1 MENDLLNME
10 SLKSDVNTI
19 IQRLVQKIEKLI
31 DKNESKDYSSDE
43 ESNYSSQDRRV
54 KSTVLSAIK
63 NIRSI
68 VLSKPKPANLN
79 LWKRKDPSST
89 HSTRTRTDNSN
100 RPPNLLLNH
109 LTS

>member
-43 ESNYSSQDRRV
+43 ESNYSSQYHNV
-54 KSTVLSAIK
+54 HCKICYNLVGIK
-63 NIRSI
+63 LIEKF
-68 VLSKPKPANLN
+68 SKLGTPL
-79 LWKRKDPSST
+79 LYKRYIM
-89 HSTRTRTDNSN
+89 
-100 RPPNLLLNH
+100 
-109 LTS
+109 

>member
-43 ESNYSSQDRRV
+43 EFNYSQDMKG

-68 VLSKPKPANLN
+68 VLS
-79 LWKRKDPSST
+79 
-89 HSTRTRTDNSN
+89 
-100 RPPNLLLNH
+100 
-109 LTS
+109 LTLKLVQNQFL